1 VPEKEQEQELEE
13 VTAEQEEVLEEEQFE
28 EQEQEEQ
35 EEVLEEQLEESQE
48 VEEVEEVDEVAA
60 LEQQLAEEQ
69 NKYLRLLADFDN
81 YRRRQTQE
89 AENMRKYR
97 AQSVI
102 SDLLAVIDN
111 FDRALAT
118 TVESQDAIALKEGV
132 EMVQRTLMEALVKE
146 GLEVIE
152 AIDQPFDP
160 NIHQA
165 VMTGADSEKESGI
178 VLQELQKGYML
189 NGRVIRPAMVQVNE

>member
-1 VPEKEQEQELEE
+1 MPEKEQEQELEE
-13 VTAEQEEVLEEEQFE
+13 VTAEQEEALEEEQ
-28 EQEQEEQ
+28 
-35 EEVLEEQLEESQE
+35 LDEQLEESQE
-48 VEEVEEVDEVAA
+48 EEKVEEVEEVDEVTA

-118 TVESQDAIALKEGV
+118 TVESPDAISLKEGV

-152 AIDQPFDP
+152 ATDQPFDP

>member
-1 VPEKEQEQELEE
+1 MPEKEQEQELEE
-13 VTAEQEEVLEEEQFE
+13 VTAEQEEVLEEEQ
-28 EQEQEEQ
+28 
-35 EEVLEEQLEESQE
+35 LEEQLEESQE
-48 VEEVEEVDEVAA
+48 EEEVEEVDEVTA

-118 TVESQDAIALKEGV
+118 TVESPDAISLKEGV

-152 AIDQPFDP
+152 ATDQPFDP

>member
-1 VPEKEQEQELEE
+1 MPEKEQEQELEE
-13 VTAEQEEVLEEEQFE
+13 VTAEQEEVLEEEQLDE
-28 EQEQEEQ
+28 P
-35 EEVLEEQLEESQE
+35 LEESQE
-48 VEEVEEVDEVAA
+48 EEKVEEVEEVDEVTA

-118 TVESQDAIALKEGV
+118 AVESQDAIALKEGV

>member
-1 VPEKEQEQELEE
+1 MPEKEQEQTLEE
-13 VTAEQEEVLEEEQFE
+13 VTAEQEETCEVEQDEALEKSQEDEEL
-28 EQEQEEQ
+28 
-35 EEVLEEQLEESQE
+35 VESQTDEE

-89 AENMRKYR
+89 ADNMRKYR

-111 FDRALAT
+111 LERALAT

-132 EMVQRTLMEALVKE
+132 EMVQRTLMETLAKE

-152 AIDQPFDP
+152 ALDQPFDP
-160 NIHQA
+160 NVHQA
-165 VMTGADSEKESGI
+165 VMTGSDSEKESGI

>member
-1 VPEKEQEQELEE
+1 MPEKEQEQELEE
-13 VTAEQEEVLEEEQFE
+13 VTAEQEEALEEEQ
-28 EQEQEEQ
+28 
-35 EEVLEEQLEESQE
+35 LDEQLEESQEEEE
-48 VEEVEEVDEVAA
+48 VEEVEEVDEVTA

-118 TVESQDAIALKEGV
+118 TVESPDAISLKEGV

-152 AIDQPFDP
+152 ATDQPFDP

>member
-1 VPEKEQEQELEE
+1 MPEKEQEQELEE
-13 VTAEQEEVLEEEQFE
+13 VTAEQEEALEEEQ
-28 EQEQEEQ
+28 
-35 EEVLEEQLEESQE
+35 LDEQLEESQEEEKVEE
-48 VEEVEEVDEVAA
+48 VEEVEEVDEVTA

-118 TVESQDAIALKEGV
+118 TVESPDAISLKEGV

-152 AIDQPFDP
+152 ATDQPFDP

>member
-1 VPEKEQEQELEE
+1 MPEKEQEQELEE
-13 VTAEQEEVLEEEQFE
+13 VTAEQEEVLEEEQ
-28 EQEQEEQ
+28 
-35 EEVLEEQLEESQE
+35 LDEQLEESQE
-48 VEEVEEVDEVAA
+48 EEKVEEVEEVDEVTA

>member
-1 VPEKEQEQELEE
+1 MPEKEQEQELEE
-13 VTAEQEEVLEEEQFE
+13 VTAEQEGVLEEEQFE

>member
-1 VPEKEQEQELEE
+1 MPEKEQEQTLEE
-13 VTAEQEEVLEEEQFE
+13 VTAEQEETREVEQDEALEKSQEDEEL
-28 EQEQEEQ
+28 
-35 EEVLEEQLEESQE
+35 VESQTD
-48 VEEVEEVDEVAA
+48 EEVEEVDEVAT

-89 AENMRKYR
+89 ADNMRKYR

-111 FDRALAT
+111 LERALAT

-132 EMVQRTLMEALVKE
+132 EMVQRTLMEALAKE

-152 AIDQPFDP
+152 ALDQPFDP
-160 NIHQA
+160 NVHQA
-165 VMTGADSEKESGI
+165 VMTGSDSEKESGI

>member
-1 VPEKEQEQELEE
+1 MPEKEQEQELEE
-13 VTAEQEEVLEEEQFE
+13 VTAEQEEVLEEEQ
-28 EQEQEEQ
+28 
-35 EEVLEEQLEESQE
+35 LDEQLEESQEEE
-48 VEEVEEVDEVAA
+48 VEEVEEVDEVTA